1 MDCKKAERL
10 LLRSLDGRLEAGEEI
25 RLKDH
30 VKSCSRCRKREREYR
45 MILGFLKK
53 DDAPEPLPFFKERL
67 LAKLKETEKAAPAL
81 LWLKWA
87 HRVVAFSLAAI
98 VLFGAGIVLFRPH
111 EPQELSQ
118 VETLL
123 LQNENPLGEAANLL
137 DQKRTEDKNMMLI
150 FAAVEERDPSR
161 RY

>member
-10 LLRSLDGRLEAGEEI
+10 LLRSFDGRLEARDKI
-25 RLKDH
+25 QLKDH
-30 VKSCSRCRKREREYR
+30 VEGCSRCQKKEQEYR
-45 MILGFLKK
+45 VILGLLKK
-53 DDAPEPLPFFKERL
+53 DDFAQPLPYFKERL

-87 HRVVAFSLAAI
+87 HRVVALSLAAI
-98 VLFGAGIVLFRPH
+98 ILFGAGIILFRPQ

-123 LQNENPLGEAANLL
+123 LHNENPLGEAGNLL
-137 DQKRTEDKNMMLI
+137 DQKRPEDKNMMLI
-150 FAAVEERDPSR
+150 FAAAEERDLSR
-161 RY
+161 R